1 MAKNNLTWNDY
12 EHGRSSPRQGSFT
25 SILSRGRRRGELSP
39 QEETDELLG
48 RQSNRESGTQENDL
62 RRRRSS
68 IALRI
73 NALAQVG
80 GVNSVES
87 FARSWQRAINFHE
100 ITPSRSSFLVTEDD
114 QGIIGQRPDE
124 EHGQTIHRSLLRQQL
139 EQEGTPSDVA
149 VQEDVEET
157 EAISRLT
164 SRNRVGGSPSRGDD
178 DIFSQASYLGS
189 PMGSTYNGT
198 YGSLTAA
205 LNDSSKQHATRLF
218 NEQQATGL
226 QEPDKECEPLLVK
239 RVEQE
244 DGKIVLAVV
253 GQSTIYQTVLNSTN
267 VLIGVGL
274 LSLPLGINYAGWLIG
289 LLFLSFA
296 AIITAYTARLLG
308 KCLDVDSGLITFA
321 DVANVAFGS
330 RAKIIIGIL
339 FSLELIAAC
348 VALFVLFADSL
359 DALIPG
365 WGLLEWKILCGVI
378 MLPLCFVPLR
388 LLGYSSSLGIICCFG
403 IVILVFV
410 DGLLKPHTPGSLREP
425 ATTYLFPQSWYTLP
439 LSFGLLM
446 SPWGG
451 HSVFPNIYRDMR
463 HPKKYGKSLRWTF
476 GFTYFLDLSMAIAGF
491 LMFGNGILDEV
502 TSNIFVTDGYPNA
515 ISVLIVI
522 CIAIIPI
529 TKIPLNARPIFTTV
543 EGFLGLQPGHIPDSP
558 GLVGLSGFTRGCLK
572 ISIRALTTIVIL
584 VIAILCPSFDRVMAL
599 MGSTFCFTICV
610 ILPLSFY
617 LKLFGKDISM
627 KERIFDWVLIIICS
641 ILAVIG
647 TVWAFLPKY
656 MT

>member
-1 MAKNNLTWNDY
+1 MAKNTLTWDEY
-12 EHGRSSPRQGSFT
+12 ERGGSSPRQGSFT
-25 SILSRGRRRGELSP
+25 SILSRGRRRGESSP
-39 QEETDELLG
+39 HAETDALLG
-48 RQSNRESGTQENDL
+48 QQQNRDSGTQENDL

-73 NALAQVG
+73 NALTQVG

-100 ITPSRSSFLVTEDD
+100 ITPSRSSFVVAEDD
-114 QGIIGQRPDE
+114 QSVIGQQQDE
-124 EHGQTIHRSLLRQQL
+124 ERGQTNHRSLLRQQL
-139 EQEGTPSDVA
+139 EQEGTPPDLA
-149 VQEDVEET
+149 VQEDVEE
-157 EAISRLT
+157 ADDSSRIT
-164 SRNRVGGSPSRGDD
+164 SRNRVGGSSVGGDD

-189 PMGSTYNGT
+189 PMGSIDNGT
-198 YGSLTAA
+198 YGSLSAR
-205 LNDSSKQHATRLF
+205 LNDSSKQHASRLF
-218 NEQQATGL
+218 HEQQVTGL
-226 QEPDKECEPLLVK
+226 QEPDKELEPLLVK

-244 DGKIVLAVV
+244 DGKVVLAVV

-289 LLFLSFA
+289 LVFLSFA
-296 AIITAYTARLLG
+296 AIMTAYTARLLG
-308 KCLDVDSGLITFA
+308 KCLDVDRGLITFA
-321 DVANVAFGS
+321 DIAYISFGA
-330 RAKIIIGIL
+330 RAKVVIGIL

-403 IVILVFV
+403 IVIFVFI
-410 DGLLKPHTPGSLREP
+410 DGLLKPHAPGSLREP

-463 HPKKYGKSLRWTF
+463 HPKKYGKSLKWTF

-502 TSNIFVTDGYPNA
+502 TSNIFVTDGYPNT
-515 ISVLIVI
+515 ISILIVI
-522 CIAIIPI
+522 CVAIIPI
-529 TKIPLNARPIFTTV
+529 TKIPL
-543 EGFLGLQPGHIPDSP
+543 
-558 GLVGLSGFTRGCLK
+558 K
-572 ISIRALTTIVIL
+572 
-584 VIAILCPSFDRVMAL
+584 
-599 MGSTFCFTICV
+599 
-610 ILPLSFY
+610 
-617 LKLFGKDISM
+617 
-627 KERIFDWVLIIICS
+627 
-641 ILAVIG
+641 
-647 TVWAFLPKY
+647 
-656 MT
+656 